1 MQNFKHCKISVTG
14 LFQAQ
19 AIGKNIHFL
28 LFARLLQWFG
38 YSWGKRGMVL
48 MDGGRVATGVL

>member
-1 MQNFKHCKISVTG
+1 MSVTG
-14 LFQAQ
+14 LLQAL

-28 LFARLLQWFG
+28 LFARLLQWFE
-38 YSWGKRGMVL
+38 YSESKKGMVL